1 MWSEKGQFLTQLV
14 FPIHYM
20 LHWHCVL
27 IFVFFPFSFSPREL
41 GIIPKTN
48 IVELEPSDDLINKN
62 HLEPPPLQLMYIMA
76 DLSPRERWCSV
87 VCEVFLASGV
97 ICMELALSLSL
108 FSSDPD
114 LFFSRLLPS
123 SYLLNLVQVQCC
135 FKLELELIHVKTG
148 VNHTSKCIVSV
159 IGV

>member
-1 MWSEKGQFLTQLV
+1 MGQSLAQLV

-20 LHWHCVL
+20 LLCVL

-76 DLSPRERWCSV
+76 DLSPRER
-87 VCEVFLASGV
+87 
-97 ICMELALSLSL
+97 
-108 FSSDPD
+108 
-114 LFFSRLLPS
+114 
-123 SYLLNLVQVQCC
+123 
-135 FKLELELIHVKTG
+135 
-148 VNHTSKCIVSV
+148 
-159 IGV
+159 